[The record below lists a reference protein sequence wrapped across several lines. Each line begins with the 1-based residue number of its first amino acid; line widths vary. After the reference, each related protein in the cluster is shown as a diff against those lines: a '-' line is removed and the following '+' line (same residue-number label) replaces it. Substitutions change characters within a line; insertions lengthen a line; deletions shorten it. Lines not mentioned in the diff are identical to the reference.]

1 MNLFILMVNYQ
12 GIFFLQ
18 SKEAKEVSQ
27 YRYNNEMDF
36 PLDRY
41 NPFYYAFNPFNSGV
55 RQNTKLES

>member
-1 MNLFILMVNYQ
+1 MFVS
-12 GIFFLQ
+12 Q
-18 SKEAKEVSQ
+18 SKEGKEVSQ

-55 RQNTKLES
+55 RQNTQLKF